1 MGKVAINEKGK
12 LIKKFLRI
20 IGIGYLVKEK
30 RKKNLKKINQS
41 KSDCIYGYTIVVYM
55 GVQ

>member
-1 MGKVAINEKGK
+1 
-12 LIKKFLRI
+12 LRI
-20 IGIGYLVKEK
+20 IGIGYLVRK
-30 RKKNLKKINQS
+30 RPKKMLKKINQN